1 MDTLIILAYLF
12 KSIECI
18 ISTVNYSVNYR
29 LWAIKI
35 HPGRFINCNKCT
47 TMVEEV
53 DNGGDLHGGARG
65 IQEISI
71 RSSQFFCEPKTT
83 LKKLNKI
90 TVNCL
95 ECDDSI
101 T

>member
-1 MDTLIILAYLF
+1 
-12 KSIECI
+12 
-18 ISTVNYSVNYR
+18 
-29 LWAIKI
+29 
-35 HPGRFINCNKCT
+35 
-47 TMVEEV
+47 MVEEV

-101 T
+101 TWEVWNTVTISLQTEEW